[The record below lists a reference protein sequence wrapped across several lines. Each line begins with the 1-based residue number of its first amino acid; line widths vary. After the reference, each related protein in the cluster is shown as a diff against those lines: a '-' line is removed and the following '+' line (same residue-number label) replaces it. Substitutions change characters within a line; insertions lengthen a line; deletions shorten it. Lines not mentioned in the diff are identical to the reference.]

1 MRTRLKLILL
11 PTLIF
16 FSTCIFA
23 QKYEMWG
30 MTSEGGEFGAG
41 TIYKTDSF
49 GNNLTNVHSFE
60 FNKGEEPYYSK
71 ICEAT
76 NGKFYGLTSDGG
88 RRGDGVLFEYNDS
101 TNEYKAIYEFT
112 SYISGSLPL
121 GGIIQASNGKLYGMT
136 SEGKLNNSGVLFE
149 YDLVAKSY
157 QILFEFGTANGG
169 RPNGTLLEASNG
181 KLYGVV
187 PFGGTFGVGI
197 LFEYNTLNN
206 TFTTK
211 VNFNRLTIGSN
222 PQGSLIQATNG
233 KLYGV
238 TSFLSGSSR
247 VGTLFEYDILLDTI
261 IKKSEFSGLKGSN
274 PLEGP
279 IEASN
284 GKFYGMTNT
293 GGVNNFGVIYEY
305 DLVTDTLIVKTHFD
319 SLTSGKHPTGSL
331 VEVSNGLF
339 YGVARYGGINND
351 GVLFEYN
358 NQNDSLLKKIDF
370 EYTQN
375 GYQPMGSLTLTS
387 SNKLL
392 GTTFLSD
399 TGAGLLYSY
408 DYIGNQLNNLK
419 FLNHSAIGR
428 HPEGSLTYANN
439 GMLYGTSREGG
450 ANYWGSLF
458 EVNPLTGEV
467 KTKVNFDLVNTN
479 GFPQDNLLYTKTNRM
494 FGVATY
500 GGTYRSSILYEYDF
514 LLDTI
519 SIAHEFIYGT
529 SSKSSLIEHS
539 NGKIY
544 GLSYQGSFSNSL
556 VIFEFDYNSKIFRS
570 LSPIPGSSSY
580 GMIIEGPNGILYGV
594 STSGGVNNS
603 GYLFSYDITTNAFN
617 SLYDFNGVSGQAPFN
632 ELTLASN
639 GKLYGMTLYGGS
651 NGEGVLFEYDV
662 TTSTYTKKL
671 DFVDTISGGN
681 PECQLRELNHGKLY
695 GVVPYGGKNY
705 GGVLFEYSFI
715 TDTLINKYEFS
726 GGLNGAEPYGSLIK
740 IPTCI
745 MPKGTRTIT
754 ACKSYVSPSGNH
766 VWTSSGL
773 YSDTLQ
779 ISGCDSVISVDVTIK
794 KVDVSISNLSG
805 NTLVAGALNVS
816 YQWLDCSNNY
826 SIITNDTNRIFRPET
841 SGIYA
846 VEITSNGCVDT
857 SACYPI
863 TVVGISENQ
872 LSNNLAVFPNPT
884 NSNVTLSLGGLYS
897 AFTTQVY
904 NVHGM
909 LINESTHQS
918 ATQVEV
924 ELGDSK
930 GIYFIHLITSNG
942 EKVVRKVV
950 KN

>member
-1 MRTRLKLILL
+1 
-11 PTLIF
+11 
-16 FSTCIFA
+16 
-23 QKYEMWG
+23 MWG
-30 MTSEGGEFGAG
+30 MTSEGGKYGAG
-41 TIYKTDSF
+41 AIYKTDSF

-71 ICEAT
+71 ICKAT

-121 GGIIQASNGKLYGMT
+121 GGIIQAANGKLYGMT
-136 SEGKLNNSGVLFE
+136 SEGGVNNKGVLFE
-149 YDLVAKSY
+149 YDLISKTY
-157 QILFEFGTANGG
+157 LKLFDFGSINAGSA
-169 RPNGTLLEASNG
+169 NGTLLEASNG
-181 KLYGVV
+181 LLYGITAS
-187 PFGGTFGVGI
+187 GGNVGNGI
-197 LFEYNTLNN
+197 LFEFNTVNN
-206 TFTTK
+206 VFTVK
-211 VNFNRLTIGSN
+211 GNFNRNTTGSY
-222 PQGSLIQATNG
+222 PQGSLIQAVNG

-238 TSFLSGSSR
+238 TSYFNISSR
-247 VGTLFEYDILLDTI
+247 VGALFEYDILQDTI
-261 IKKSEFSGLKGSN
+261 IKKTEFSGLKGSN

-279 IEASN
+279 IQASN
-284 GKFYGMTNT
+284 GKLYGMTNT

-305 DLVTDTLIVKTHFD
+305 DLVTDTLIVKNHFD

-408 DYIGNQLNNLK
+408 DYINNQLNNLK

-428 HPEGSLTYANN
+428 HPEGSLIYANN
-439 GMLYGTSREGG
+439 GMLYGTSTEGG

-467 KTKVNFDLVNTN
+467 KNKVNFDLVNIN
-479 GFPQDNLLYTKTNRM
+479 AFPQDNILYTTNNRM
-494 FGVATY
+494 FGIASY
-500 GGTYRSSILYEYDF
+500 GGIYRGSILYEYDF

-519 SIAHEFIYGT
+519 SIAYEFINGT

-544 GLSYQGSFSNSL
+544 GLSYQGPFSNSL
-556 VIFEFDYNSKIFRS
+556 GIFEFDYNSKIFRS

-580 GMIIEGPNGILYGV
+580 GMIIEGPNGIIYGV
-594 STSGGVNNS
+594 STSGGVKNS
-603 GYLFSYDITTNAFN
+603 GNLFSYNISTNVLN
-617 SLYDFNGVSGQAPFN
+617 SLYDFTGVSGQAPFN

-639 GKLYGMTLYGGS
+639 GKLYGMTLYGGA
-651 NGEGVLFEYDV
+651 NGDGVLFEFDLN
-662 TTSTYTKKL
+662 TNSYTKKL
-671 DFVDTISGGN
+671 DFIDSISGGN

-715 TDTLINKYEFS
+715 TDTLIKKYEFN
-726 GGLNGAEPYGSLIK
+726 GGVNGAEPYGSLIK
-740 IPTCI
+740 IPSCI
-745 MPKGTRTIT
+745 LPKGTRTIT
-754 ACKSYVSPSGNH
+754 ACKSYISPSGNH
-766 VWTSSGL
+766 VWTNSGI
-773 YSDTLQ
+773 YSDTLV
-779 ISGCDSVISVDVTIK
+779 ISGCDSVISVDVTIN
-794 KVDVSISNLSG
+794 KVNVSISNLGG
-805 NTLVAGALNVS
+805 NTLGAGALGVS
-816 YQWLDCSNNY
+816 YQWLDCSNNNA
-826 SIITNDTNRIFRPET
+826 IIPNDTNRLFRPSS
-841 SGIYA
+841 SGSYA
-846 VEITSNGCVDT
+846 VEITENGCVDT
-857 SACYPI
+857 SACVAI
-863 TVVGISENQ
+863 VVVGTEENQ
-872 LSNNLAVFPNPT
+872 LNSNLSVFPNPT
-884 NSNVTLSLGGLYS
+884 NSNITLSLGGMYS

-909 LINESTHQS
+909 LVNERTHQS
-918 ATQVEV
+918 ANQVEV
-924 ELGDSK
+924 EFGESE
-930 GIYFIHLITSNG
+930 GIYFIHLVTSSG
-942 EKVVRKVV
+942 EKVVLKVV